1 MRLFVTGAGGFIGRA
16 VVREA
21 LADGHEVV
29 ALVRRPGDA
38 ARFEPAPAANGST
51 PAPPSHRR
59 RLRVVAGDVRHPAP
73 WRQDLA
79 GCDAVIHLAASFAD
93 LADQFA
99 VTVVGT
105 ERLLDAM
112 DASGVHRLTL
122 VSTFSVYDYADLDS
136 RSTLDETSPVAADP
150 ARYDDYTV
158 TKIEQERL
166 AREWAA
172 TTDGAELT
180 VLRPGAVYG
189 PGRWWDGGRILSVGP
204 VAVSAGPRVRMKL
217 IHVDD
222 CARAMVAAAVVP
234 DAVGETLNIVGDDP
248 PTQRRFERALRD
260 GGIVDGRSLPIPYA
274 AVKAFSVAVDA
285 VDRHLLGSRAR
296 VPWFGS
302 PARVD
307 AMLRPLRYSND
318 RAKRVLGWAP
328 QVTLAQAVAP

>member
-29 ALVRRPGDA
+29 ALVRRATDA
-38 ARFEPAPAANGST
+38 ARFAPDPPANGST

-59 RLRVVAGDVRHPAP
+59 RLRVVAGDVRNPAP
-73 WRQDLA
+73 WQDELA

-93 LADQFA
+93 FADQFA

-105 ERLLDAM
+105 ERLLGAM
-112 DASGVHRLTL
+112 DAAGVRRLTL
-122 VSTFSVYDYADLDS
+122 ISTFSVYDYASIAS
-136 RSTLDETSPVAADP
+136 RSVLDESSPVASDP
-150 ARYDDYTV
+150 QRYDDYTV

-172 TTDGAELT
+172 ATEGAELT

-189 PGRWWDGGRILSVGP
+189 PDRWWDGGRVLSLGP
-204 VAVSAGPRVRMKL
+204 VPVSAGPRVRMKL

-234 DAVGETLNIVGDDP
+234 EAVGETLNIVSDDP
-248 PTQRRFERALRD
+248 PTQQRFERALRD
-260 GGIVDGRSLPIPYA
+260 GGLVEGHSVPVPYA
-274 AVKAFSVAVDA
+274 ALKAFALAVDA
-285 VDRHLLGSRAR
+285 TDRYLLGGRAR
-296 VPWFGS
+296 LPWFGS

-328 QVTLAQAVAP
+328 RVTLTQAVTA